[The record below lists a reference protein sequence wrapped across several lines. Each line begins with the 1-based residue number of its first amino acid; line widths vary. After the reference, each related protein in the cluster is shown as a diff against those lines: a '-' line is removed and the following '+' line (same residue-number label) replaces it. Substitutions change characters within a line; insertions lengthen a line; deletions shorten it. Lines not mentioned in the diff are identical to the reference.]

1 MSYLPQIYLASSS
14 PRRQEIL
21 QQMGISFEVVPQF
34 VEEQVQAGETP
45 EQFVT
50 RLALEKS
57 LAGLEQQVHRKIPV
71 LGSDTI
77 VLLEGKILGKPVN
90 KEAAIEMLLSL
101 SDKTHQV
108 MTAVALINED
118 TRADKKQLALSVSE
132 VTFAQLSRQLCEN
145 YWQTNEPKDKAGSY
159 AIQGK
164 GAAFIT
170 NINGSYSGV
179 MGLPIYETGLLLK
192 RYAIHLL

>member
-21 QQMGISFEVVPQF
+21 QQMGVSFEVVSQF

-45 EQFVT
+45 EQFVM

-164 GAAFIT
+164 GAAFIK